1 MVIKHQ
7 VHFINSGFVPWRD
20 REFDKLDEDDN
31 DEDKDNFDPKL
42 VVEEDWD
49 IFPYLN
55 FFLHAKVWSNTKKIA
70 VKVNR
75 VFLNMSK
82 KNVLKSELLY

>member
-1 MVIKHQ
+1 MVKYQ

-20 REFDKLDEDDN
+20 REFDKLDEDDS

-49 IFPYLN
+49 NFPYLN

-70 VKVNR
+70 VKVKR